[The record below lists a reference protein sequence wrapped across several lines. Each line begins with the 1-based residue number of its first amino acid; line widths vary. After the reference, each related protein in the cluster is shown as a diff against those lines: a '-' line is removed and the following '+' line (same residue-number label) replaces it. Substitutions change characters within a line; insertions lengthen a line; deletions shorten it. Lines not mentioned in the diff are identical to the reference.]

1 MSIAS
6 YLVCPS
12 RKWILGLGKR
22 LTDANRTVI
31 GFSIFDHFTHED
43 PEHTQALLKFLAD
56 TAGETLVVKFSD
68 DPEFEEIAGYCEI
81 GGDSYNDIPFD
92 DYLRAEPKSS

>member
-12 RKWILGLGKR
+12 RRLILGLGKR
-22 LTDANRTVI
+22 LSDENRKVT
-31 GFSIFDHFTHED
+31 GFSIFDHFTYED

-68 DPEFEEIAGYCEI
+68 DPEFEEIASYSEI
-81 GGDSYNDIPFD
+81 GGDTYNDIPFD
-92 DYLRAEPKSS
+92 EYLGVGPRS